1 MCVTQPPIV
10 KVEALQALCALF
22 ETHAGKG
29 ILSLLDVID
38 LAKSAAKDSE
48 GNIRLHAAK
57 LFGCISKALS
67 EMLAEQRSHSVRH
80 LPRTHPPTHCHRIQK

>member
-1 MCVTQPPIV
+1 MYVTQPPIV

-29 ILSLLDVID
+29 ISSLLDVID

-67 EMLAEQRSHSVRH
+67 DMLAEQRSHSVRH
-80 LPRTHPPTHCHRIQK
+80 PAAPTPHCHCI